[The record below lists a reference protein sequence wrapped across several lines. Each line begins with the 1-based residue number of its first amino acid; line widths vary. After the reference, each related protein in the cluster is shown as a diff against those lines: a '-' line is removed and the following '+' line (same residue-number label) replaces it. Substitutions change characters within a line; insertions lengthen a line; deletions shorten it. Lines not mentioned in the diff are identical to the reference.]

1 MGHNAGRDHFR
12 DRIKLTQINFL
23 NVDGLLSVSTLAVYN
38 FPCNVSFVGMKAS
51 LATCSER
58 RLVSLPV
65 FSTSTI
71 TYVQWDPSSEYL
83 TLLQLH
89 HESLA
94 ISPPVKIN
102 RTLINDLDEKFQL
115 YDNQLS
121 AVRRKVDGL
130 IYQIEETFDSSY
142 VEYVAFTALG
152 LSTTNFIVFCVLCLC
167 IFRYSF
173 PRSHDSPL
181 QLPPQPLPEP
191 EPSSRQH
198 KTCHRCAKPVKK
210 RTPSEVKE
218 KVAVA
223 ER

>member
-1 MGHNAGRDHFR
+1 M
-12 DRIKLTQINFL
+12 
-23 NVDGLLSVSTLAVYN
+23 SVSTLAVYN

-51 LATCSER
+51 LATCPER
-58 RLVSLPV
+58 LLVSLPV

-71 TYVQWDPSSEYL
+71 TYVQWDPSSVDI
-83 TLLQLH
+83 TPLQLH
-89 HESLA
+89 HQSLA
-94 ISPPVKIN
+94 IPPPVKIN
-102 RTLINDLDEKFQL
+102 RTLINELDEKFRKL

-121 AVRRKVDGL
+121 AVRRKADSL
-130 IYQIEETFDSSY
+130 IDQIEETFDSSY

-152 LSTTNFIVFCVLCLC
+152 LSITNFIVFCVLCRC
-167 IFRYSF
+167 IFRYSV
-173 PRSHDSPL
+173 PRSHNSSL
-181 QLPPQPLPEP
+181 QPPPQPLPEP

-218 KVAVA
+218 RVAVA

>member
-1 MGHNAGRDHFR
+1 
-12 DRIKLTQINFL
+12 
-23 NVDGLLSVSTLAVYN
+23 
-38 FPCNVSFVGMKAS
+38 MKAS
-51 LATCSER
+51 LATCPKH
-58 RLVSLPV
+58 LLASLPV

-71 TYVQWDPSSEYL
+71 TYVQWDPSSEDL
-83 TLLQLH
+83 TPLQLH

-94 ISPPVKIN
+94 IPPPVKIN
-102 RTLINDLDEKFQL
+102 RMLINDLNEKFQL

-121 AVRRKVDGL
+121 AVRRKADSL
-130 IYQIEETFDSSY
+130 IDQIEETFDSSY

-152 LSTTNFIVFCVLCLC
+152 LSITNFIVFCVLCRC
-167 IFRYSF
+167 IFRYSV
-173 PRSHDSPL
+173 PRSHNSPL

-191 EPSSRQH
+191 EPSSRHH

>member
-1 MGHNAGRDHFR
+1 MIDVEHDGRN
-12 DRIKLTQINFL
+12 LT
-23 NVDGLLSVSTLAVYN
+23 VDILLLAPVIGDQN
-38 FPCNVSFVGMKAS
+38 DLCVVERLTS
-51 LATCSER
+51 LK
-58 RLVSLPV
+58 
-65 FSTSTI
+65 FN
-71 TYVQWDPSSEYL
+71 
-83 TLLQLH
+83 
-89 HESLA
+89 
-94 ISPPVKIN
+94 ISGKCFTGPVKIN
-102 RTLINDLDEKFQL
+102 STLINDLDEKFQL

-121 AVRRKVDGL
+121 AVRRKADSL
-130 IYQIEETFDSSY
+130 IDQIEETFDSSY

-152 LSTTNFIVFCVLCLC
+152 LSITNFIVFCVLCRC
-167 IFRYSF
+167 IFRYSV

-191 EPSSRQH
+191 EPSSGQQ

>member
-1 MGHNAGRDHFR
+1 MKT
-12 DRIKLTQINFL
+12 RI
-23 NVDGLLSVSTLAVYN
+23 
-38 FPCNVSFVGMKAS
+38 
-51 LATCSER
+51 ATCPKH
-58 RLVSLPV
+58 LLASLPV

-71 TYVQWDPSSEYL
+71 TYVQWDPSSEDL
-83 TLLQLH
+83 TPLQLH

-94 ISPPVKIN
+94 IPPPVKIN
-102 RTLINDLDEKFQL
+102 RMLINDLDEKFQL

-121 AVRRKVDGL
+121 SVRRKADSL
-130 IYQIEETFDSSY
+130 IDQIEEMFDSSY
-142 VEYVAFTALG
+142 IEYVAFTALG
-152 LSTTNFIVFCVLCLC
+152 LFTTNFIVFCVLCHC
-167 IFRYSF
+167 IFRYSV
-173 PRSHDSPL
+173 PRSHNNPL

-191 EPSSRQH
+191 EPLSRLH